1 MENII
6 VQLKNVDI
14 AFFDLDE
21 TLTDRDTDSLWAAW
35 RSCREIK
42 GWLERL
48 WLAKLYRNFRR
59 GALDAEEYVRYQRYR
74 IGTLSPRAFHSLA
87 ERFFLDAGARHLYQ
101 EALTLIPSI
110 RRSGIRAV
118 LLTAQHE
125 HIAAPFARYL
135 GMDDMLAN
143 RFGEERDRF
152 TEPVKP
158 YTFGEGK
165 VHHGYAYA
173 SRLGVPLS
181 RCAFFGDSIYD
192 APFMERVGY
201 PFAVNPDMR
210 LKRLAKEKGWAIL
223 TFGRGRT

>member
-35 RSCREIK
+35 RSRRETK
-42 GWLERL
+42 GWIERA
-48 WLAKLYRNFRR
+48 WLAKLYRDFRR
-59 GALDAEEYVRYQRYR
+59 GALDAEEYIRYQRYR
-74 IGTLSPRAFHSLA
+74 VGTLSPQSFRTLA
-87 ERFFLDAGARHLYQ
+87 EMFFLDAGARHLYQ
-101 EALTLIPSI
+101 EALALIPSI

-125 HIAAPFARYL
+125 YIAAPFARYL

-143 RFGEERDRF
+143 RFREERDRF
-152 TEPVKP
+152 TEPVMP

-165 VHHGYAYA
+165 IHHGSAYA
-173 SRLGVPLS
+173 SSVSVALS

-192 APFMERVGY
+192 APFMERVGF
-201 PFAVNPDMR
+201 PFAVNPDER
-210 LKRLAKEKGWAIL
+210 LKRLAMEKGWAVL
-223 TFGRGRT
+223 TFGRGRK